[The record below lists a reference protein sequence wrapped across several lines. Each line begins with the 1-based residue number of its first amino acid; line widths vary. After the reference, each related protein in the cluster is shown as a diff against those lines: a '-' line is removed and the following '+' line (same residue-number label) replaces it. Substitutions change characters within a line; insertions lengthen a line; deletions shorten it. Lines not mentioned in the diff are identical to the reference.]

1 MSLEPDL
8 SKLAEQYGLET
19 SFLDSFGQNKVADA
33 EALIQVLGCLG
44 ARIDSPAQ
52 AAAALAAR
60 KAELRARVLEPVNVV
75 WEGEPALLR
84 LRLGAGP
91 DLIYRCEL
99 TFDNG
104 ERRELEG
111 HSRDLPWLPV
121 GANEEGLLPNRT
133 LDLGPIPIGYHS
145 LRFEV
150 GGQAW
155 TGALFSAPLHAY
167 GTADAR
173 YFGVFAP
180 TYALRSERDLG
191 AGDLRE
197 LETLV
202 DWIGARGGHT
212 VGTLPLLPAFLSN
225 PFDPSPYAPVSRLF
239 WNEFY
244 LDLDALPERRAPS
257 VVELMG
263 EASVLSEIR
272 ALRALDD
279 VDYRRLAPLKR
290 RVLERMSAHFFAS
303 GGDQQ
308 PEFRAYLSEP
318 RVRDYAAFRATL
330 ERRKASWQTWPEGL
344 KSGALTEADY
354 RREDFEYYVYSQWR
368 TSQQIKRLSD
378 RARGYGLGLYLD
390 LPVGVHASGYDL
402 WAERESFLVGCGA
415 GAPPDIVFQGGQDW
429 GLAPLSP
436 EGLRREGYR
445 YFRDMIAHHLRVA
458 GALRIDHVMGLHR
471 IYCVPQG
478 LGAKR
483 GIYVRYKAEEL
494 YAVMTIESVR
504 HRSLLVGE
512 DLGTVP
518 ADVPPMMERHA
529 LRRMHVLEYA
539 LEADQLSFDG
549 LVPTAVASINTHDL
563 FPFASWWECEDI
575 EDRKRQGVID
585 DAGVERARGKREWM
599 KTQLIQRLTEEGRLE
614 AEVTD
619 VASILSA
626 VLEKYGES
634 PVPLV
639 LATLEDGWLERRPQ
653 NVPGTG
659 PDSPNWRRKMARTL
673 EQVAADEALSEPYER
688 LSRARA
694 RSLTPLK

>member
-19 SFLDSFGQNKVADA
+19 SFIDSFGQNKVADP
-33 EALIQVLGCLG
+33 EALVAVLRCLG
-44 ARIDSPAQ
+44 AEIESPAE
-52 AAAALAAR
+52 AARALAAR
-60 KAELRARVLEPVNVV
+60 KAQLRERVLEPVNVV
-75 WEGEPALLR
+75 WQGEPSLLR
-84 LRLGAGP
+84 VRLGAGP
-91 DLIYRCEL
+91 NLSYRCEV

-104 ERRELEG
+104 ERRVLEG
-111 HSRDLPWLPV
+111 HSRDLPWLPS
-121 GANEEGLLPNRT
+121 GANEEGLLPNRA
-133 LDLGPIPIGYHS
+133 LDLGAIPIGYHS

-150 GGQAW
+150 GSQAW
-155 TGALFSAPLHAY
+155 SGALFSAPLRAY
-167 GTADAR
+167 GPADAR

-180 TYALRSERDLG
+180 AYALRSERDLG
-191 AGDLRE
+191 AGDFRE

-202 DWIGARGGHT
+202 DWVGARGGHT
-212 VGTLPLLPAFLSN
+212 VGTLPLLPTFLSD

-244 LDLDALPERRAPS
+244 LDLDALPERRAPG
-257 VVELMG
+257 VVELFG
-263 EASVLSEIR
+263 DASVQSEIR
-272 ALRALDD
+272 ALRATDD
-279 VDYRRLAPLKR
+279 VDYRRLAPLR
-290 RVLERMSAHFFAS
+290 RRLLERMASHFFAS

-308 PEFRAYLSEP
+308 PEFRAYLSAP

-330 ERRKASWQTWPEGL
+330 ERRKASWQTWPESM

-368 TSQQIKRLSD
+368 TTQQVKRLSD
-378 RARGYGLGLYLD
+378 KSRAYGLGLYLD

-402 WAERESFLVGCGA
+402 WAERASFLVGCGA

-445 YFRDMIAHHLRVA
+445 YFRDMITHHLEVA

-483 GIYVRYKAEEL
+483 GVYVRYKAEEL

-518 ADVPPMMERHA
+518 PDVPPAMERHA
-529 LRRMHVLEYA
+529 LKRMHVLEYA
-539 LEADQLSFDG
+539 LEADHLTFDG
-549 LVPTAVASINTHDL
+549 LNPSAVASINTHDL
-563 FPFASWWECEDI
+563 FPFASWWEGEDI
-575 EDRKRQGVID
+575 QDRKRQGVID
-585 DAGVERARGKREWM
+585 DRGVEHARGKREWM
-599 KTQLIQRLTEEGRLE
+599 KSQLIQRLKEEKRLE
-614 AEVTD
+614 PD
-619 VASILSA
+619 VHDPASVLSA

-639 LATLEDGWLERRPQ
+639 VATLEDAWLERRSQ

-673 EQVAADEALSEPYER
+673 EQVAADEEVSEPLER
-688 LSRARA
+688 LARA
-694 RSLTPLK
+694 RTTSSAPTT

>member
-1 MSLEPDL
+1 MSLDPDL

-19 SFLDSFGQNKVADA
+19 SFIDSFGQNKVADA
-33 EALIQVLGCLG
+33 EAVVAVLRCLG
-44 ARIDSPAQ
+44 AEIESPAQ
-52 AAAALAAR
+52 AAGVLARR
-60 KAELRARVLEPVNVV
+60 KQELRARVLEPVNVV
-75 WEGEPALLR
+75 WEGEPQTLK

-91 DLIYRCEL
+91 ELHYRCEVAL
-99 TFDNG
+99 DSG
-104 ERRELEG
+104 ERRVLEG
-111 HSRDLPWLPV
+111 RTTELPWLAS
-121 GANEEGLLPNRT
+121 GANEEGLAPNRG
-133 LDLGPIPIGYHS
+133 LELGPVPIGYHS
-145 LRFEV
+145 LTFEV
-150 GGQAW
+150 GGQSW
-155 TGALFSAPLHAY
+155 SGALFSAPLRAY
-167 GTADAR
+167 GPADAR
-173 YFGVFAP
+173 FFGVFAP

-202 DWIGARGGHT
+202 DWVGARGGHT
-212 VGTLPLLPAFLSN
+212 VGTLPLLPTFLSE

-244 LDLDALPERRAPS
+244 LDFDALPERRAPG
-257 VVELMG
+257 VEELFRDG
-263 EASVLSEIR
+263 AVQSEIR
-272 ALRALDD
+272 ALRATDD
-279 VDYRRLAPLKR
+279 VDYRRLAPLRR
-290 RVLERMSAHFFAS
+290 RVLERMSAAFFAG
-303 GGDQQ
+303 GGDRD
-308 PEFRAYLSEP
+308 PTFRKYLSGP

-330 ERRKASWQTWPEGL
+330 ERRRASWQTWPDSM
-344 KSGALTEADY
+344 KSGALSETDY
-354 RREDFEYYVYSQWR
+354 RREDFEYHVYAQWR
-368 TSQQIKRLSD
+368 TSQQVQRLSD
-378 RARGYGLGLYLD
+378 KSRAYGLGLYLD

-436 EGLRREGYR
+436 EGLRRAGYR
-445 YFRDMIAHHLRVA
+445 YFRDMITHHLRVA

-471 IYCVPQG
+471 IYCVPQS
-478 LGAKR
+478 LGARR

-518 ADVPPMMERHA
+518 PDVPPTMDRHG

-539 LEADQLSFDG
+539 LEADHLTFDG
-549 LVPTAVASINTHDL
+549 LVPNAVASINTHDL

-575 EDRKRQGVID
+575 LDRKRQGVID
-585 DAGVERARGKREWM
+585 ERGVEHARGKREWM
-599 KTQLIQRLTEEGRLE
+599 KGQLIQRLVEEKRLE
-614 AEVTD
+614 PNESNPTRV
-619 VASILSA
+619 LSA

-634 PVPLV
+634 SVPLV

-673 EQVAADEALSEPYER
+673 EQVAADAELAEPYER
-688 LSRARA
+688 LNQARA
-694 RSLTPLK
+694 KSIAPKV